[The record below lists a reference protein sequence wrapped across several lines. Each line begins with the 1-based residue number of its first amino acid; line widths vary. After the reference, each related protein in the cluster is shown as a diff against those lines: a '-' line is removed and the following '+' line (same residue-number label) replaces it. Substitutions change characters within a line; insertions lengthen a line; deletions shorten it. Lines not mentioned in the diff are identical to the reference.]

1 MADLQ
6 IVVQPR
12 HSIWKR
18 TLLLLLLAGL
28 LFGLTLGAFEFGRR
42 WNNPDVVSLESEI
55 SVLRG
60 ELKRASLQRDEADS
74 RQTEAQSTLSIEQS
88 ATAKLGS
95 HLRELEDENARLKA
109 DLAFYEQLLPTE
121 AGAAVSIRSADA
133 LQETSKGVS
142 EVKFRVL
149 VGQGAKAAKPFNGSL
164 QIVISILNDGKQT
177 RIEWPQKASETPK
190 ELALSFRLFQRVQG
204 SVSVPLG
211 ATVMD
216 IQLRIL
222 DDHAMVVTQ
231 QAIKLSR

>member
-18 TLLLLLLAGL
+18 ALLLLLVAGV

-42 WNNPDVVSLESEI
+42 WNNPDVVALERELSGLRSE
-55 SVLRG
+55 L
-60 ELKRASLQRDEADS
+60 ERASLQRDEADS
-74 RQTEAQSTLSIEQS
+74 RQTAAQSTLSIEQS

-133 LQETSKGVS
+133 LQETSKGVT

-149 VGQGAKAAKPFNGSL
+149 VGQGAKAAKLFNGSL
-164 QIVISILNDGKQT
+164 QVVMSILNDGKQA
-177 RIEWPQKASETPK
+177 RIEWPQKGAEPPK
-190 ELALSFRLFQRVQG
+190 ELALSFRLFQRIQG
-204 SVSVPLG
+204 SVSVPSG
-211 ATVMD
+211 ATVTD
-216 IQLRIL
+216 VQVRIL
-222 DDHAMVVTQ
+222 DEHATVVTQ